1 MMGWVSSYNYKQFL
15 FLVILQDSGE
25 KKQHDYIIHE
35 LLPMF
40 QVLLY

>member
-25 KKQHDYIIHE
+25 KQHDYIIDE

-40 QVLLY
+40 QVLLH